1 MNHIPVPPQGYS
13 LEQLG
18 ALAIDQAVQI
28 HIGVNKDDIAAQ
40 PPVIT
45 VQVSSKQP
53 DAVEAFRM
61 VLDTADEQMNLK
73 LSGAL
78 AQMIQRV
85 IRGRLVLP
93 GMSIV
98 KP

>member
-1 MNHIPVPPQGYS
+1 MNHIPIPPQGYS
-13 LEQLG
+13 LEQLA

-28 HIGVNKDDIAAQ
+28 HIGVHKEDVAAN

-45 VQVSSKQP
+45 IQASSKQP

-61 VLDTADEQMNLK
+61 VLDTADPQMNLK
-73 LSGAL
+73 LSGTL

-93 GMSIV
+93 GIHIV

>member
-18 ALAIDQAVQI
+18 AMAIDQAVQI
-28 HIGVNKDDIAAQ
+28 HIGVHQQDIAAN

-53 DAVEAFRM
+53 NTVEAFRM
-61 VLDTADEQMNLK
+61 VLNTADPQMNLK